1 MQVKN
6 ITFMEVNTDF
16 QLMHYHINLNH
27 SYASTD
33 TNTMIDIVHKQV
45 AIIKTS
51 ILYEEIK
58 GIRNA

>member
-6 ITFMEVNTDF
+6 ITFTEVNTDF
-16 QLMHYHINLNH
+16 QLMHSHININQ

-58 GIRNA
+58 EIRNA